1 MKVRDLFSAAIE
13 REEKSLVYAIL
24 YLMQKGYIRETD
36 DESKI
41 DFSKIDNEAVD
52 RLFQENPLGIR
63 KIRIFCLMKNKK
75 RYEFIYAEN
84 EREAAEYFRELFKQE
99 PIKIFEYPLDFTL
112 AEGKAFV
119 SFREIRKRFEEFPAY
134 LGYFEKKR

>member
-1 MKVRDLFSAAIE
+1 MKVRDLFTEAIE
-13 REEKSLVYAIL
+13 HEEKSLVYAIL

-84 EREAAEYFRELFKQE
+84 EREAVEYFRELFQKE
-99 PIKIFEYPLDFTL
+99 PIKIFEYP
-112 AEGKAFV
+112 
-119 SFREIRKRFEEFPAY
+119 
-134 LGYFEKKR
+134 